1 MAPPPKSNSDSG
13 TMGGSMDSISPNV
26 DAPLKQITIITVES
40 GWGSDMIAAQR
51 GPEALLQAGLAEMLD
66 AAVIRTKPSRNME
79 EGELSYEERE
89 RVIAEHVERISDAV
103 VQVIERGQ
111 FPVLIGGDHTSA
123 IGLHTG
129 IARVH
134 GQSGIVWID
143 THPDLN
149 TIETSPSGHIHGMV
163 LAVLL
168 GRGSEVMCNAASACL
183 TKDNQVA
190 MVCTRDIDAGEQRWL
205 DEGIITCHTMEYVA
219 EFGLEYAITNAIE
232 VANSAEAGFG
242 LTIDLDAIDP
252 VEAPFVATPV
262 DGGIGGTELAQVLE
276 AMPQAHRML
285 GMEVTEYTPRSSAD
299 DDIAC
304 KLVASLITAATT
316 SLV

>member
-1 MAPPPKSNSDSG
+1 MAPAPKSNSDSG
-13 TMGGSMDSISPNV
+13 TMGGSMHSNLPNV
-26 DAPLKQITIITVES
+26 DTPLKQITVITVES

-66 AAVIRTKPSRNME
+66 AAVIRTKPSRSME
-79 EGELSYEERE
+79 ESELSYEERE
-89 RVIAEHVERISDAV
+89 CVIVEHIDRIFDAV
-103 VQVIERGQ
+103 VQVIENGQ

-123 IGLHTG
+123 VGLHAG

-134 GQSGIVWID
+134 GESGIVWID

-149 TIETSPSGHIHGMV
+149 TKETSPSGDIHGMV

-168 GRGSEVMCNAASACL
+168 GRGSEAMCNAASACL

-190 MVCTRDIDAGEQRWL
+190 MVGIREIDAGEQQWL
-205 DEGIITCHTMEYVA
+205 DEGNITCHTMEYVA
-219 EFGLEYAITNAIE
+219 EFGLEQSVANAVE
-232 VANSAEAGFG
+232 VANSADAGFG

-252 VEAPFVATPV
+252 SEAPFVATPV
-262 DGGIGGTELAQVLE
+262 DGGIGGNELAQVL
-276 AMPQAHRML
+276 ATIPQAHRML